1 MAVALREGLAAERN
15 RVVYFSLVL
24 WVTMSESTKGSPR
37 ENRNVEIQPL
47 GGVLESRMT
56 LSRG

>member
-1 MAVALREGLAAERN
+1 MAVALHEGLAAERN
-15 RVVYFSLVL
+15 RIVYFSLVL
-24 WVTMSESTKGSPR
+24 WVTMSEPPKGSPR

-47 GGVLESRMT
+47 GVLESRMI